1 MSYIE
6 SNNMILQKHE
16 DGFYQ
21 LEHDQDAIWK
31 FQAEV
36 NSKMKKFK
44 TPEQRFKWLVRHKY
58 YYKQLLKEY
67 SMEDILEIH
76 NLARSFN
83 FGFKSFMAIS
93 KFYQDY
99 ALMTNNKQQYLE
111 TYEDHNTIVALYY
124 AAGRMDR
131 ARRYI
136 ATLMKQRYQPATPS
150 YMNAGRARRGE
161 LVSCFL
167 LIADDSLNSIN
178 YVLNCCGQ
186 LSKVGGGVSVNL
198 SNLRAMSDPIQGY
211 EGAAKGIM
219 VVAKLMEDTFSAWDQ
234 MGQRNGSGAGYVSI
248 FHLDADMLLHS
259 KKHNADEKIRLKKL
273 STGLVVPHIFFELAE
288 RGEDFY
294 QFSPYD
300 IKKEYGIQ
308 MTDVD
313 FDKMYYD
320 LVANENIRKS
330 EPKDTVD
337 YLNEIAKQQV
347 ETGYP
352 YLMYQTN
359 ANKFHPLRNLG
370 NVSFSNLCTEI
381 MQLIEVSE
389 INDWG
394 KKHTIRR
401 DINCV
406 LGSLNAYNVMID
418 EAIEESVYDGMD
430 MLTDVVRLSNVKNA
444 PGVAKA
450 NREMHSVGLGLMNL
464 HGYLASQLIGYE
476 SNYALE
482 FVTAFYNAM
491 NYYSL
496 KRSMEIAIELGETFE
511 GFEKSDY
518 ADGSYFDHYLTT
530 DYRPTTDRVKA
541 LFGSQRLPGPEDW
554 TWLKGEVIKHGIY
567 HSYRLAGAPTQSIS
581 YIQNSTQGFMPIT
594 DQVETRAYEKS
605 KTYYPMPHL
614 SRQNHFAYKSA
625 YKMDMFNLI
634 DIVAAAQVHV
644 DQAISCILFVDS
656 DIPTNE
662 LAMYYVYAA
671 KKGLKSLYYTRSREL
686 AKEECEACA
695 V

>member
-1 MSYIE
+1 MNYIE
-6 SNNMILQKHE
+6 ANNKILQKHE

-21 LEHDQDAIWK
+21 LEHDQTAIDL

-36 NSKMKKFK
+36 TSKMRKFK
-44 TPEQRFKWLVRHKY
+44 SPEDRIKWLVKNRY
-58 YYKQLLKEY
+58 YYKELLKEY
-67 SMEDILEIH
+67 TMDQIMEIRDI
-76 NLARSFN
+76 AYSYN
-83 FGFKSFMAIS
+83 FRFKSFMAIS

-99 ALMTNNKQQYLE
+99 ALMTNDKKQYLE

-136 ATLMKQRYQPATPS
+136 HSLMKQEYQPATPS

-198 SNLRAMSDPIQGY
+198 SNIRAMSDPIQGY

-219 VVAKLMEDTFSAWDQ
+219 VVAKLMEDTFNAWDQ
-234 MGQRNGSGAGYVSI
+234 MGQRNGSGAAYVSI
-248 FHLDADMLLHS
+248 FHLDADLLLHS
-259 KKHNADEKIRLKKL
+259 KKHNADEKFRLKKL

-288 RGEDFY
+288 KGEPFY

-300 IKKEYGIQ
+300 IKQIYGKHMSEI
-308 MTDVD
+308 D
-313 FDKMYYD
+313 FDEMYYE
-320 LVANENIRKS
+320 LVANDKIRKS
-330 EPKDTVD
+330 EPKNAEE

-359 ANKFHPLRNLG
+359 ANRFHPLRKLG
-370 NVSFSNLCTEI
+370 NISFSNLCTEI
-381 MQLIEVSE
+381 FQLIEVSE

-394 KKHTIRR
+394 KKHTIRK

-406 LGSLNAYNVMID
+406 LGSLNAYNIMMN
-418 EAIEESVYDGMD
+418 ESIEQSVYDGMD
-430 MLTDVVRLSNVKNA
+430 MLTDVVRKSNVKNA
-444 PGVAKA
+444 PGVNLA
-450 NREMHSVGLGLMNL
+450 NRTMHSVGLGLMNL
-464 HGYLASQLIGYE
+464 HGYLASAMIPYE

-482 FVTAFYNAM
+482 FVTALYNAI
-491 NYYSL
+491 NFYSL
-496 KRSMEIAIELGETFE
+496 KRSMEIAIELGETFD
-511 GFEKSDY
+511 GFERSDY
-518 ADGSYFDHYLTT
+518 ADGSYFDHYLTN
-530 DYRPTTDRVKA
+530 DYRPKTDRVKS
-541 LFGSQRLPGPEDW
+541 LFGKQHIPGPEDW
-554 TWLKGEVIKHGIY
+554 AWLKGEVMKNGIY

-581 YIQNSTQGFMPIT
+581 YIQNSTQGFMPVT
-594 DQVETRAYEKS
+594 DQVETRTYEKS
-605 KTYYPMPHL
+605 KTYYPMPFL
-614 SRQNHFAYKSA
+614 SRQNHFIYKSA

-634 DIVAAAQVHV
+634 DLVAAAQIHV
-644 DQAISCILFVDS
+644 DQGISCILFVDS

-671 KKGLKSLYYTRSREL
+671 KKGLKSLYYTRTREL
-686 AKEECEACA
+686 AKEECESCA

>member
-1 MSYIE
+1 
-6 SNNMILQKHE
+6 MILQKDE

-21 LEHDQDAIWK
+21 LEHDQAAIAQ
-31 FQAEV
+31 FQEEV
-36 NSKMKKFK
+36 DSKMRKFK
-44 TPEQRFKWLVRHKY
+44 SPEARFNWMVRNRY
-58 YYKQLLKEY
+58 YYRELLKEY
-67 SMEDILEIH
+67 TMAQIMEIH

-83 FGFKSFMAIS
+83 FAFQSFMAIS

-99 ALMTNNKQQYLE
+99 ALMTNNKKQYLE
-111 TYEDHNTIVALYY
+111 SYEDHNTIVSLYY
-124 AAGRMDR
+124 AAGNMDR

-136 ATLMKQRYQPATPS
+136 RTLMRQHYQPATPS

-167 LIADDSLNSIN
+167 LIMDDSLNSIN

-248 FHLDADMLLHS
+248 FHLDADLLLHS
-259 KKHNADEKIRLKKL
+259 KKHNADEKVRLKKL
-273 STGLVVPHIFFELAE
+273 STGLIVPHVFFDLAE
-288 RGEDFY
+288 RGDDFY

-300 IKKEYGIQ
+300 IKQEYGIQ
-308 MTDVD
+308 MSDMD
-313 FDKMYYD
+313 FDKMYD
-320 LVANENIRKS
+320 EILANPNVRKS
-330 EPKDTVD
+330 EPKNAQE

-352 YLMYQTN
+352 YLMFQTN
-359 ANKFHPLRNLG
+359 ANKFHPLRQLG

-381 MQLIEVSE
+381 MQLIEVSD
-389 INDWG
+389 IKDWG

-406 LGSLNAYNVMID
+406 LGSLNAYNIMND
-418 EAIEESVYDGMD
+418 ESIEEAVYDGVD
-430 MLTDVVRLSNVKNA
+430 MLTDVVRKSNVKNA
-444 PGVAKA
+444 PGVNLA
-450 NREMHSVGLGLMNL
+450 NRTMHSIGLGLMNL
-464 HGYLASQLIGYE
+464 HGYLASELIPYE
-476 SNYALE
+476 SDFALE
-482 FVTAFYNAM
+482 YVTALYNAL

-518 ADGSYFDHYLTT
+518 ADGSYFDHYLTN
-530 DYRPTTDRVKA
+530 DYRPTSDRVKA
-541 LFGSQRLPGPEDW
+541 LFGSQHLPGPEDW
-554 TWLKGEVIKHGIY
+554 TWLKGEVKTHGIW

-581 YIQNSTQGFMPIT
+581 YVQNSTQGFMPIT
-594 DQVETRAYEKS
+594 DQVETRTYEKS
-605 KTYYPMPHL
+605 KTYYPMPYL
-614 SRQNHFAYKSA
+614 SKRTNFSYKSA

-634 DIVAAAQVHV
+634 DLVAAAQVHV

-662 LAMYYVYAA
+662 LSMYLVYAA
-671 KKGLKSLYYTRSREL
+671 KKGLKSVYYVRTREL
-686 AKEECEACA
+686 AKEECESCA